1 MRRKTKTLA
10 LVEIAIVLCSVFLV
24 ALPAI
29 TADQNQEMQ
38 KVSASEVTTASEDD
52 FILGIY
58 GNANED
64 DCIDMRDYTHTARI
78 ICWLED
84 ETDFADANYDG
95 RISVADMTQIGLIIL
110 GRESELTFVDSGDKI
125 VTVKKPVERIV
136 ELNYYALETM
146 RSLGVEKDRIV
157 GVSDFTIQGS
167 SFFPE
172 FSDYPCAGGLL
183 SPDLEKVLELEPDA
197 VFVIAYWVDVC
208 DDIQKKLGDAD
219 PSIAVLRFNF
229 FDAADILTE
238 EIIKLGYILGK
249 REEADEYIE
258 FYEGML
264 DTIKERVED
273 IPEGERQ
280 KVYFEGLTP
289 YSTGGQDSTQDQVI
303 VLAGGINIVSDL
315 TGYLYE
321 VDPEIVVISNPDVIV
336 KLTYLGLEGGYE
348 VDDPTKAK
356 ELRDEIMGRPELAE
370 VPAVKNKRVYVMS
383 WEIFYAINNFV
394 CVGYMAKWFY
404 PDLCEDLDP
413 QAMHQEYLD
422 RFQRIDYD
430 LAEHGVFVYPALEE
444 S

>member
-1 MRRKTKTLA
+1 MKRRESSFGKAFLSKKRFA
-10 LVEIAIVLCSVFLV
+10 LLEMAIVLCSVFLV
-24 ALPAI
+24 ALPVTGIA
-29 TADQNQEMQ
+29 AD
-38 KVSASEVTTASEDD
+38 SEDD
-52 FILGIY
+52 FILEIY

-64 DCIDMRDYTHTARI
+64 DTIDMQDYTYTARI

-84 ETDFADANYDG
+84 ETTFADANYDG

-110 GRESELTFVDSGDKI
+110 GRESELTLIDSGDKI

-136 ELNYYALETM
+136 EMNYYALETM

-157 GVSDFTIQGS
+157 GVSDFVIGGS

-172 FSDYPCAGGLL
+172 FSDYPCIGGLT

-197 VFVIAYWVDVC
+197 VFVIAYWVDAC
-208 DDIQKKLGDAD
+208 DDIQEKLGAD

-258 FYEGML
+258 LYEGML

-289 YSTGGQDSTQDQVI
+289 YSTGGQESTQDQVI
-303 VLAGGINIVSDL
+303 VLAGGINIFSDL

-336 KLTYLGLEGGYE
+336 KLTYPGLEGGYE

-370 VPAVKNKRVYVMS
+370 VPAVKNERVYVMS

-394 CVGYMAKWFY
+394 CVGYMAKWSY
-404 PDLCEDLDP
+404 PDFCEDLDP

-422 RFQRIDYD
+422 RFQRIGYD
-430 LAEHGVFVYPALEE
+430 LDEHGVFVYPALEE